1 MTNPRPGDFALVAL
15 AALPAPVTKAL
26 TRSRKPTIALIF
38 PGLGLGVTVARAS
51 RITDGMLAAA
61 ADTVAALSDATAV
74 GASLLPSDEL
84 RMVSAA
90 VGVAVAEAADSEG
103 LAQADLHNPV
113 QQIHE
118 AMWRPAYPKIEL
130 A

>member
-1 MTNPRPGDFALVAL
+1 MLVA
-15 AALPAPVTKAL
+15 AAHA
-26 TRSRKPTIALIF
+26 
-38 PGLGLGVTVARAS
+38 
-51 RITDGMLAAA
+51 
-61 ADTVAALSDATAV
+61 VAALSDATSV
-74 GASLLPSDEL
+74 GASLLPSVDQL

-90 VGVAVAEAADSEG
+90 VGAAVAQAADSEG
-103 LAQADLHNPV
+103 LAQADLYDPV